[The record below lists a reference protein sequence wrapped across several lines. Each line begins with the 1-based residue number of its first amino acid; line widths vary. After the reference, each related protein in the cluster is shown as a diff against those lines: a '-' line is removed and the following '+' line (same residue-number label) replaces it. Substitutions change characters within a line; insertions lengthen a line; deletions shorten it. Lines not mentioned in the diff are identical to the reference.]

1 MGPSWASWRP
11 LGASWEALGA
21 LLGPLGS
28 LLWPL
33 GTSFWFP
40 SFPFSKTDPK
50 LLIPVGRFGAPWGT
64 KMAPKWDPKR
74 TKIEDKIEHQKNT
87 SLRPS
92 WGRLVAILGRSW
104 PHLGVN
110 FGHFSLENV
119 MFRENLGFRENVV
132 SRPVLGRSWP
142 DLGAQKSQNGPH
154 MGPQKGPKTSPKPC

>member
-1 MGPSWASWRP
+1 MKASWCL
-11 LGASWEALGA
+11 LGASWGP
-21 LLGPLGS
+21 LGPLGD
-28 LLWPL
+28 LLVPL
-33 GTSFWFP
+33 GRLLGPSWGLLGRSSNLSPNLVRFWL
-40 SFPFSKTDPK
+40 PK
-50 LLIPVGRFGAPWGT
+50 GCQKGA